1 MEPGFGG
8 QKCITSC
15 FAKVLDLREKYPH
28 IDIEVDGGIGPS
40 TIQGAADAGSN
51 VIVAGSATFTAK
63 DPEGMIRLLR
73 EKVDGAQA
81 RGTFTY
87 IEQPE

>member
-1 MEPGFGG
+1 M
-8 QKCITSC
+8 
-15 FAKVLDLREKYPH
+15 DLRERYPEL
-28 IDIEVDGGIGPS
+28 DIQVDGGIGPS

-63 DPEGMIRLLR
+63 DPASVIRLLR
-73 EKVDGAQA
+73 EKVESAQA

-87 IEQPE
+87 TEEQ

>member
-15 FAKVLDLREKYPH
+15 FSKVLDLRERYPDL
-28 IDIEVDGGIGPS
+28 DIEVDGGIGPK

-51 VIVAGSATFTAK
+51 VIVAGSATFTAE
-63 DPEGMIRLLR
+63 DPASVIRMLR
-73 EKVDGAQA
+73 EKVQGAQA
-81 RGTFTY
+81 KGEFKYTE
-87 IEQPE
+87 EQ